1 MNKHNEYLKIGLLVI
16 LAMTI
21 AKTHRAQE
29 AQFYTIVPE
38 MPAFGSGN
46 DDMFNYFIENSTIP
60 LTARRTDSTNAMFV
74 SVMIEPDGT
83 ITYKGVARGTGDL
96 EAAEAQRLIEEMPK
110 WSIGRLND
118 GTAVR
123 VSYTIPFWFVK
134 RD

>member
-1 MNKHNEYLKIGLLVI
+1 MKKYSEILRIGLLMI
-16 LAMTI
+16 I
-21 AKTHRAQE
+21 AFCIQNPLKAQE

-38 MPAFGSGN
+38 MPTFGNGN
-46 DDMFNYFIENSTIP
+46 DDMFKYFIENSTLP

-74 SVMIEPDGT
+74 SVIIEPDGK
-83 ITYKGVARGTGDL
+83 ITFKGVARGSGDL